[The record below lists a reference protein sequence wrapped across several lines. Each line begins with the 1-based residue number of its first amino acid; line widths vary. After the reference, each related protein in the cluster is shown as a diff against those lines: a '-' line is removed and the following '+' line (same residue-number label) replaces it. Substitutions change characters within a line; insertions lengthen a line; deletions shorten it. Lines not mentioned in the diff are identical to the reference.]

1 MKLSKKL
8 LSVLCAA
15 VVFMGLSAMTVF
27 ADAEEAEAA
36 EPIYANSLNNGTYD
50 IEVTS
55 SASMFKI
62 VKCELTVSDSDLTA
76 VMTLSGKGYEK
87 LYLGTIEQAEAASDA
102 DYIYYAENAEGK
114 YTYTV
119 PVEALDTGI
128 DCAAFSFK
136 KQQWYDRVIVFES
149 NSLPEEAFVK
159 AEEPAFDESGAK
171 ISTPGIVLIVC
182 AAVAAVAVVIVVVVN
197 LSRKAGKKV
206 K

>member
-1 MKLSKKL
+1 MKLSQKL
-8 LSVLCAA
+8 FSLLCAA

-27 ADAEEAEAA
+27 ADAEEAPAPQ
-36 EPIYANSLNNGTYD
+36 PIYANSLNNGTYD

-87 LYLGTIEQAEAASDA
+87 LYLGTIEQAEAASDE
-102 DYIYYAENAEGK
+102 DYIYYAEDAEGK

-119 PVEALDTGI
+119 PVEALDIGI

-149 NSLPEEAFVK
+149 SSLPEEAFSK
-159 AEEPAFDESGAK
+159 EEPALGAA
-171 ISTPGIVLIVC
+171 SVSPVPLILI
-182 AAVAAVAVVIVVVVN
+182 AVIAIAAVAVVIVVVVN
-197 LSRKAGKKV
+197 LSRKTGKKV